1 MKINNNHEK
10 GNEDDTRKLIKK
22 TKEIEAKFALQGL
35 VGECG
40 KSAIGLVAK
49 KSMKTELKY

>member
-49 KSMKTELKY
+49 KSTKTELKY